1 MVLKHPSI
9 TYKKGDID
17 RMKVLIEAKGESY
30 YSTFLELL
38 SCSLGIF
45 IDEDKYAKSMLKY

>member
-17 RMKVLIEAKGESY
+17 RMKVLIDAKGESY

-38 SCSLGIF
+38 SWLFRYI
-45 IDEDKYAKSMLKY
+45 Y